1 MSLQVI
7 KDGNGKNTGVF
18 IPMSDWDSITQIHED
33 LKKLVSFEPVSKKKL
48 STLAGS
54 ISKETASDMLNYVEE
69 SRKEWEERLKKQ
81 FE

>member
-7 KDGNGKNTGVF
+7 KDGNGKNTGIF

-33 LKKLVSFEPVSKKKL
+33 LKKLVSIEPAAKKKL
-48 STLAGS
+48 SDLAGS
-54 ISKETASDMLNYVEE
+54 ISKETANDMLGYVAE

-81 FE
+81 WE